1 MPRGKC
7 TVNVNLHVLSCCA
20 TFIKYTCIFHV
31 SQVRC
36 MCSLYSSIPL
46 TIGYPPTTCGYG
58 GRFFSKAVS
67 HRYGVTHPG
76 CQSHTDTPPC
86 RPLLFLSNV
95 KECFR
100 VQGDFNCQGL
110 HDDMISLAPS
120 RCTNVELLCS
130 CLHTSRHK
138 HVVHFC
144 LIYVG
149 KSKKQQQ
156 QDGDGNESKS
166 STWETPSVR
175 FDRS

>member
-1 MPRGKC
+1 
-7 TVNVNLHVLSCCA
+7 
-20 TFIKYTCIFHV
+20 
-31 SQVRC
+31 

-46 TIGYPPTTCGYG
+46 TIGYPPTTCGYS

-120 RCTNVELLCS
+120 RCTNAELLCS
-130 CLHTSRHK
+130 CLHTSR

-149 KSKKQQQ
+149 KSIKQQQ

>member
-46 TIGYPPTTCGYG
+46 TIGYPPTTCGYS

-110 HDDMISLAPS
+110 HDDITTNHFLHDTVHSYKTQRCLAS
-120 RCTNVELLCS
+120 FTLRIQLYH
-130 CLHTSRHK
+130 CLFRLA
-138 HVVHFC
+138 
-144 LIYVG
+144 LI
-149 KSKKQQQ
+149 
-156 QDGDGNESKS
+156 
-166 STWETPSVR
+166 R
-175 FDRS
+175 